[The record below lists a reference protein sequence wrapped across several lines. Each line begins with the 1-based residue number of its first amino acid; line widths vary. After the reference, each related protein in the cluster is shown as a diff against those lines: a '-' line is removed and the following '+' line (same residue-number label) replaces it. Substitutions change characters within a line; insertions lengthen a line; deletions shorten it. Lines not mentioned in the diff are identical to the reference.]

1 MTASK
6 TSPSRLGVALRR
18 SKAMQDRIDGVS
30 VPDIRD
36 RYGYKS
42 TAAVYQDLSRAVA
55 QFVGEPAAELK
66 AIELARMDAQLR
78 RLSEMEEKVREVRD
92 REHLTVSHGKVI
104 TVPDPAFPDDPS
116 KVIPLLDDEPV
127 LRANAQLIAIEG
139 KRGENAERRAKLLGL
154 NAPTKV
160 AVITDEA
167 LEDAIED
174 ESTRIADL
182 ERALAAEEDEP
193 EGAEEQEG

>member
-1 MTASK
+1 MAASK
-6 TSPSRLGVALRR
+6 TSPARLGVALRR
-18 SKAMQDRIDGVS
+18 SKALQDRIDGVK
-30 VPDIRD
+30 VTEIRD

-42 TAAVYQDLSRAVA
+42 TGAVYQDLSRALD
-55 QFVGEPAAELK
+55 QFVGEPASELK
-66 AIELARMDAQLR
+66 AIELARMDDQLA
-78 RLSEMEEKVREVRD
+78 RLAEMEEKVREVRD

-104 TVPDPAFPDDPS
+104 TVPDPADPI

-167 LEDAIED
+167 LDDAIED

-182 ERALAAEEDEP
+182 ERALAAEEDES
-193 EGAEEQEG
+193 EGGEETED